1 MKKSAALL
9 FSVLSFSAA
18 FAAEGTP
25 AMSTLAVTKVAAM
38 PSVSKSATESGTG
51 RTFGRIVESLD
62 VNILSAI
69 DSLHKFRTV
78 SRKDLDAVLKEQ
90 SLAASGN
97 VDSAD
102 PNAAQSGKLA
112 GAKYILTVTIDDFQ
126 DFKDTVNFAA
136 LKQRSDVRTIRVGA
150 IVKVIDSTDG
160 SILQTANVIAKTT
173 SNLNT
178 QHNVVQTGGSASD
191 DKIALLVR
199 DISTQIANRVADAVF
214 PPKIIG
220 KTWKIAT
227 FNRGD
232 GTGVSVGDEY
242 EVFALG
248 EEMIDPD
255 TGGKLGFEEVLVGR
269 LKVVSVA
276 PKFSRG
282 TLTEDNGVDKGQVVR
297 LVKKAVSAQSSDDD
311 EI

>member
-1 MKKSAALL
+1 MKKSVALL
-9 FSVLSFSAA
+9 FSALAFSAV

-25 AMSTLAVTKVAAM
+25 AMSTLAVTKVVAM
-38 PSVSKSATESGTG
+38 PSVSKSAAESGTG
-51 RTFGRIVESLD
+51 RTFGRIIESLD
-62 VNILSAI
+62 ANILSAI
-69 DSLHKFRTV
+69 DSLRKFKTV

-97 VDSAD
+97 VNTAD
-102 PNAAQSGKLA
+102 PNAAQSGRLA
-112 GAKYILTVTIDDFQ
+112 SAKYILTVTVDDFQ
-126 DFKDTVNFAA
+126 DFKDTVNFAE
-136 LKQRSDVRTIRVGA
+136 LKQRSDIRTIRVGA

-214 PPKIIG
+214 PPKIVG
-220 KTWKIAT
+220 KTGKIAT
-227 FNRGD
+227 FNRGG

-248 EEMIDPD
+248 EEMVDPD
-255 TGGKLGFEEVLVGR
+255 TGDKLGYEEVSVGR

-282 TLTEDNGVDKGQVVR
+282 TLTEDNGVEKGQVVR
-297 LVKKAVSAQSSDDD
+297 LVKKSVSAQASDD